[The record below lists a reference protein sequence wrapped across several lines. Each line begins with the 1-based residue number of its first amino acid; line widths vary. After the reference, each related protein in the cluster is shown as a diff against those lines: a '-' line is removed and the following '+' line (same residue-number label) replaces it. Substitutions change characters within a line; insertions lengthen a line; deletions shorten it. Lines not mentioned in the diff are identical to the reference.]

1 MGKTMPA
8 ESQLIQKLTALNE
21 IAETLNQATDV
32 QDALTDALVRLVELM
47 GMETGWI
54 FLKDESAKN
63 RWAGRGFVLAAHHNL
78 PPAMAL
84 NRARAWKGGCQCQA
98 LCREHGLMRSYNEVR
113 CTRLSNAG
121 GNRNDLTVHASA
133 PLCSGN
139 RVMGILN
146 VAAPDWDHFSDEALA
161 LLTNAG
167 SQMGI
172 ALERAQLF
180 EMLEEQRI
188 HEQAMLLDLSNQLLI
203 RHDPNELMR
212 YIVSEVQALTE
223 SDACTLVLPDDE
235 LGYLSFRAASGW
247 YKDPVAARQRAP
259 ANEISGPGLSMQT
272 QQPIVVR
279 DLQRGDPAPWLPTW
293 LRAEGFRGHAVMPLI
308 AEGNSIGALV
318 IDSREPRDLNEDQVR
333 FFQLLANQAA
343 IAIEKTRLQQEALKQ
358 QRIVEELSV
367 ARKIQL
373 SLLPNKLP
381 DVPGWDFAAFY
392 RPARQIGGDFYDFF
406 DLPGKSSEWGIII
419 ADVADKGVASALY
432 MALSRT
438 VIRTTALTGRSPA
451 SSLMRASDLIQ
462 KDSRSDLFLSAVYAK
477 LDTDTGRLIFSNA
490 GHNPALL
497 RRTDD
502 GSFEELTTHGII
514 LGAFEGI
521 ELEDQ
526 RIDMR
531 PGDLLVLYTDG
542 VTEAINP
549 NEQEFGVPRLRDV
562 LSALADASA
571 QEILAGVV
579 DAVDAFA
586 SDAPPFDDL
595 TLVIVKRLPL
605 ED

>member
-1 MGKTMPA
+1 MPA
-8 ESQLIQKLTALNE
+8 ESQLIEKLTALNE

-32 QDALTDALVRLVELM
+32 QGALTDALARLVELM

-98 LCREHGLMRSYNEVR
+98 LCREHELTRSYNEVR

-121 GNRNDLTVHASA
+121 GNRNELTVHASA

-146 VAAPDWDHFSDEALA
+146 VAAPAWDHFSDEALA

-223 SDACTLVLPDDE
+223 SDACTLILPDDE
-235 LGYLSFRAASGW
+235 LGYLSFRAAAGW
-247 YKDPVAARQRAP
+247 YNDPVATRQRAP
-259 ANEISGPGLSMQT
+259 ANEVSGPGLSMQT

-279 DLQRGDPAPWLPTW
+279 DLQRGDPAPWMPTW
-293 LRAEGFRGHAVMPLI
+293 LRTEGFRGHAVMPLI
-308 AEGNSIGALV
+308 AEGSSIGALV

-343 IAIEKTRLQQEALKQ
+343 IAIEKTRLQQEALNQ

-406 DLPGKSSEWGIII
+406 DLPGKSREWGIMI

-451 SSLMRASDLIQ
+451 SSLMRANGLIQ

-477 LDTDTGRLIFSNA
+477 LDTDTGRMIFCNA

-497 RRTDD
+497 RRCDD

-526 RIDMR
+526 RIDLL

-571 QEILAGVV
+571 QEILDGVV

-595 TLVIVKRLPL
+595 TLVVAKRLPL
-605 ED
+605 ES